1 MESEAGVYRP
11 AVRRIHRGIAGLAC
25 AGALAGLCFQGW
37 RWGLAFLLGAL
48 ASGLNFSWLE
58 QAVSA
63 LGPGARPPRK
73 RLFVFLVFRYLLLG
87 GGGYVIVK
95 VFGMNVV
102 ALVSGLFVTVGAL
115 FLEMFYE
122 LAHART

>member
-1 MESEAGVYRP
+1 MEGEGGAYKP
-11 AVRRIHRGIAGLAC
+11 AVRRFYSGMVWLAG

-58 QAVSA
+58 EAVST

-73 RLFVFLVFRYLLLG
+73 RLFVFLMFRYLLLG
-87 GGGYVIVK
+87 GAGYVILK
-95 VFGMNVV
+95 VFEMSAV
-102 ALVSGLFVTVGAL
+102 ALISGLFVTVAAL
-115 FLEMFYE
+115 FLEIFYE
-122 LAHART
+122 IAHART

>member
-1 MESEAGVYRP
+1 MESEAGVYKP
-11 AVRRIHRGIAGLAC
+11 AVRRIYRGIVWLAC

-48 ASGLNFSWLE
+48 AYGLNFSWLE

-63 LGPGARPPRK
+63 LGPGSRPPRK

-87 GGGYVIVK
+87 GAGYVIVK
-95 VFGMNVV
+95 VFGMSAI
-102 ALVSGLFVTVGAL
+102 ALVAGLFVPVAAL
-115 FLEMFYE
+115 FLEIFYE
-122 LAHART
+122 IAHARN